1 MSQKR
6 STLLIW
12 AAVIFILIVTCLI
25 TDRNNLAER
34 TLYSSQEEM
43 QSALQDTFVYYTA
56 RGERQAWSPSM
67 GIPQYKPMK
76 TAQYFHIPLRN
87 GIRSA
92 VR

>member
-43 QSALQDTFVYYTA
+43 
-56 RGERQAWSPSM
+56 
-67 GIPQYKPMK
+67 
-76 TAQYFHIPLRN
+76 
-87 GIRSA
+87 
-92 VR
+92 

>member
-34 TLYSSQEEM
+34 TLYSSQEEIHTSSLM
-43 QSALQDTFVYYTA
+43 PNSLLSLTFLSVTPILEIQAVTTAEYT
-56 RGERQAWSPSM
+56 GKELFSW
-67 GIPQYKPMK
+67 
-76 TAQYFHIPLRN
+76 N
-87 GIRSA
+87 
-92 VR
+92 

>member
-6 STLLIW
+6 STILIW

-56 RGERQAWSPSM
+56 RGERQAWSIH
-67 GIPQYKPMK
+67 GDTEYKPMK
-76 TAQYFHIPLRN
+76 TAQYFRIPLRN
-87 GIRSA
+87 GVRTA